1 MKYLLDTNIILA
13 YLLGQEKAEE
23 CERLMRLLP
32 IQDLAI
38 SVFSLHS
45 IGVILTRR
53 RLISVFQAWVREF
66 VGAGVPIVAMSGME
80 LMMVSKITERMG
92 LDFDDAYQYI
102 AARRH
107 DLTIISLDGDFDRT
121 DLGRRTPGEIIQAL
135 DAEFDV
141 EIEDE

>member
-92 LDFDDAYQYI
+92 LDFDDAYQY
-102 AARRH
+102 AVAEKY
-107 DLTIISLDGDFDRT
+107 DLIIVSFDADFN
-121 DLGRRTPGEIIQAL
+121 RTPRGRTTPAAL
-135 DAEFDV
+135 ITRLKPE
-141 EIEDE
+141 